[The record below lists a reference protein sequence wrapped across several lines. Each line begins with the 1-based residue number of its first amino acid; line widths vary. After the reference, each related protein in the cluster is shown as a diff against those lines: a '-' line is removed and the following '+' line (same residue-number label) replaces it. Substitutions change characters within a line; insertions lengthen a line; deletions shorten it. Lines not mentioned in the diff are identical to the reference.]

1 MSIKAVLFDMDG
13 VLLDAKEWHYEALN
27 KALELK
33 GFTPISRQDH
43 LTVYDG
49 LPTAVKLRRHLP
61 NISEDKRKEINTL
74 KQKIVLEIAGRLC
87 KENPLHV
94 EALHA
99 LKQKGYSLAVCS
111 NSIRHFV
118 DEMMIK
124 TQLKPYLDFFLSNQD
139 VATPKPNP
147 EIYLTAIKRLGL
159 NPTEVVICED
169 NPHGLAAARAS
180 GAHVF
185 QVKTVNDVCYQNLK
199 KFIEQLN
206 GVKKYENRPTDKYGK
221 RVVRGKI
228 HSHST
233 QHK

>member
-1 MSIKAVLFDMDG
+1 MPIKAVLFDMDG

-33 GFTPISRQDH
+33 GFPPISRQDH
-43 LTVYDG
+43 LTTYDG

-61 NISEDKRKEINTL
+61 DISEEKRKEINAL
-74 KQKIVLEIAGRLC
+74 KQDLVLEIAGRLC
-87 KENPLHV
+87 KQNPLHV
-94 EALHA
+94 EVLSA
-99 LKQKGYSLAVCS
+99 LKQKGYFLAVCS

-139 VATPKPNP
+139 VSTPKPNP
-147 EIYLTAIKRLGL
+147 EIYQTAIKRLGL
-159 NPTEVVICED
+159 NPQEVVICED

-185 QVKTVNDVCYQNLK
+185 QVNTVNDVCYKNLK
-199 KFIEQLN
+199 SFIEKLN
-206 GVKKYENRPTDKYGK
+206 GGNTYENRQTKSHGK
-221 RVVRGKI
+221 RLVRGKLYA
-228 HSHST
+228 HGT

>member
-1 MSIKAVLFDMDG
+1 MTIKAVLFDMDG

-33 GFTPISRQDH
+33 GYAPISRQDH
-43 LTVYDG
+43 LTTYDG

-61 NISEDKRKEINTL
+61 DISEEKRKEINAL
-74 KQKIVLEIAGRLC
+74 KQELVLEIAGRLC

-94 EALHA
+94 EVLHA

-139 VATPKPNP
+139 VTTPKPNP

-169 NPHGLAAARAS
+169 NPHGLAAAHAS

-206 GVKKYENRPTDKYGK
+206 GVKKYENRQIDQDGK

-228 HSHST
+228 YAHGT

>member
-13 VLLDAKEWHYEALN
+13 VLLDAKEWHYQALN
-27 KALELK
+27 EALELK
-33 GFTPISRQDH
+33 GFAPISRRDH

-61 NISEDKRKEINTL
+61 ELTEEARQEINAL
-74 KQKIVLEIAGRLC
+74 KQKLVLEIAGRLC
-87 KENPLHV
+87 RENPLHL
-94 EALHA
+94 EALSF
-99 LKQKGYSLAVCS
+99 LKEQGYSLAVCS

-124 TQLKPYLDFFLSNQD
+124 TRLKPFLDFFLSNQD
-139 VATPKPNP
+139 VSTPKPDP
-147 EIYLTAIKRLGL
+147 EIYVTAIKRLGL
-159 NPTEVVICED
+159 SPEEVVICED

-185 QVKTVNDVCYQNLK
+185 RVETVNDVCCQNLK
-199 KFIEQLN
+199 RFIEQLN
-206 GVKKYENRPTDKYGK
+206 GAKKNENRFTEKNGQG
-221 RVVRGKI
+221 VVRGKVYA
-228 HSHST
+228 HGT

>member
-1 MSIKAVLFDMDG
+1 MTIKAVLFDMDG

-33 GFTPISRQDH
+33 GFPPISRQNH
-43 LTVYDG
+43 LTIYDG

-61 NISEDKRKEINTL
+61 DITEEKRKEINAL
-74 KQKIVLEIAGRLC
+74 KQELVLEIAGRLC
-87 KENPLHV
+87 KENPLHIEV
-94 EALHA
+94 LHA

-124 TQLKPYLDFFLSNQD
+124 TRLKPYLNFFLSNQD
-139 VATPKPNP
+139 VTAPKPNP

-159 NPTEVVICED
+159 KPTEVVICED
-169 NPHGLAAARAS
+169 NPHGIEAARAS

-185 QVKTVNDVCYQNLK
+185 QVKTVNDVCYENLK
-199 KFIEQLN
+199 VFISQLN
-206 GVKKYENRPTDKYGK
+206 GVKGYENRQTDPYDK
-221 RVVRGKI
+221 RVVRGKVYA
-228 HSHST
+228 HGT